1 MAENTQNLNIFE
13 GAPGRFADA
22 LPLFAGVA
30 GAALPVRQE
39 AAGPAQLYTLAE
51 TAADGRQALAV
62 FTSAELLVPP
72 LINRGLAETAL
83 LLFHAPHHDLFLFN
97 PEHPQARYTCA
108 GLRATRLDMSLL
120 AGFARSAAKA
130 SQGDLTRAADG
141 ELALGN
147 LHGAHYLYSV
157 AAARNPASR
166 ARFSM
171 CSALI
176 ELGLLQEAY
185 DSLKSDW
192 DPEAKLLLAVIH
204 RRTGNPAEA
213 RALLAALDQ
222 VAALQERR
230 QLETAWLDLEEGK
243 DAEAEKTFQKLSSSA
258 FDKTEA
264 LSGLGAAI
272 AKTAFK
278 TKDKGRLGAAAAAL
292 RSALVTPSA
301 ASARIFFQLGNLH
314 FRSGEMPQ
322 AEAAYRRA
330 AALNPSVQALANLA
344 LALVR
349 TGKHEE
355 AAAIT
360 SQVALT
366 DLPSA
371 RRLAGQFPGD
381 KLASLFRAQPAAEPA
396 APAPRAAQPA
406 PQPAPQAAPPPV
418 FQPAPAP
425 APQAAPPPVF
435 QPAPAPAPAP
445 EHRATPGLE
454 TAGAG
459 FQFINPAGPMQ
470 AAAAQGEQLTLAPAQ
485 PRDASVSGRPRPA
498 QPAPQPAAPQIETF
512 RDIMAGS
519 MPTEE
524 ESRKDDFISRAF
536 RLASDLEEDQGRKI
550 YFNLDGLNEVEKRLR
565 LQFIKAR
572 NNQQGNIETVRSG
585 AAFLCYF
592 LQERFK
598 GRLIKLQDFDPWG
611 WPMVFEQPGRKFTT
625 YPVQRAWRLLWEE
638 TVPEPGW
645 LTKYAQWLADTLKET
660 AVPVNGTAAVKN
672 KVRSHPEKLADAMT
686 EHRRM
691 LVLLTSLNE
700 TSHIEFSRTGLAKLE
715 TAIKTNFRPNI
726 PPTADGWKLLRCYGH
741 LLAAILAK
749 DFKAVWY
756 NVDGEDGGW
765 SMQLPWKTF
774 VFPLGKI
781 YKTAS
786 MRDDLDAYYEALMN
800 DRLRL
805 QGPTGS

>member
-30 GAALPVRQE
+30 GTALPVRRE
-39 AAGPAQLYTLAE
+39 AAGAAQLYTLAE
-51 TAADGRQALAV
+51 TAADGRQALAA
-62 FTSAELLVPP
+62 FTSAELLNPP

-83 LLFHAPHHDLFLFN
+83 LFFHAPHHDLFLFN

-108 GLRATRLDMSLL
+108 GLRTSRLDMSLL
-120 AGFARSAAKA
+120 AGYARSAGKA
-130 SQGDLTRAADG
+130 AQGDLARAADG
-141 ELALGN
+141 ELALGD
-147 LHGAHYLYSV
+147 LHGAHYLYAA

-171 CSALI
+171 CAALI

-185 DSLKSDW
+185 DLLKSDW

-230 QLETAWLDLEEGK
+230 EVEAAWLDLEEGK
-243 DAEAEKTFQKLSSSA
+243 DAEAEKAFQKLSSAA
-258 FDKTEA
+258 FEKTEA

-272 AKTAFK
+272 SKTAFK
-278 TKDKGRLGAAAAAL
+278 TKEKGRLGAAAAAL
-292 RSALVTPSA
+292 RSALVTPSP

-330 AALNPSVQALANLA
+330 AALTPSVQALANLA
-344 LALVR
+344 LALIR

-381 KLASLFRAQPAAEPA
+381 RLAALFREQPAAEPA
-396 APAPRAAQPA
+396 APR
-406 PQPAPQAAPPPV
+406 PQAAPPPPRQPAPRPAPAPQPEPPQV
-418 FQPAPAP
+418 FQPAP
-425 APQAAPPPVF
+425 V
-435 QPAPAPAPAP
+435 PAP
-445 EHRATPGLE
+445 EPRPTPGLE
-454 TAGAG
+454 AAGAG
-459 FQFINPAGPMQ
+459 FQFINPAEPMQ
-470 AAAAQGEQLTLAPAQ
+470 AAAAHGEQLTLAPAQ
-485 PRDASVSGRPRPA
+485 PRDASVSGRPRPV

-512 RDIMAGS
+512 RDVMAGS
-519 MPTEE
+519 APTEE

-536 RLASDLEEDQGRKI
+536 RLASDLEDDLGRKI

-565 LQFIKAR
+565 LQFIKSR
-572 NNQQGNIETVRSG
+572 NNQQGNIETVRNG

-598 GRLIKLQDFDPWG
+598 GRLIKFQDFDPWG
-611 WPMVFEQPGRKFTT
+611 WPMVFEQPGRKVST
-625 YPVQRAWRLLWEE
+625 YPVQRVWRLLWEE

-645 LTKYAQWLADTLKET
+645 LTKYALWLADALKET
-660 AVPVNGTAAVKN
+660 AVPPCGAAAVKAR
-672 KVRSHPEKLADAMT
+672 VRSHPEKLADAMT

-691 LVLLTSLNE
+691 LVLLSSLNE
-700 TSHIEFSRTGLAKLE
+700 TSHIEFSRTGLARLE
-715 TAIKTNFRPNI
+715 AAIKNNFRPNI

-741 LLAAILAK
+741 LLAGILAK
-749 DFKAVWY
+749 DFKAAWY

-786 MRDDLDAYYEALMN
+786 MRDDLGAYYEALVS
-800 DRLRL
+800 DKLRL

>member
-1 MAENTQNLNIFE
+1 VAENTQNLNIFE
-13 GAPGRFADA
+13 GAPGRFAEA
-22 LPLFAGVA
+22 LPLFSGLT
-30 GAALPVRQE
+30 GAALPVRPE
-39 AAGPAQLYTLAE
+39 AAGAAQLYTLAE
-51 TAADGRQALAV
+51 TAADGRQALAA
-62 FTSAELLVPP
+62 FTSPELLNPP

-83 LLFHAPHHDLFLFN
+83 LFFHAPHHDLFLFN
-97 PEHPQARYTCA
+97 PEHPQARYACA
-108 GLRATRLDMSLL
+108 GLKAARLDMSLL
-120 AGFARSAAKA
+120 AGFARSAGKA
-130 SQGDLTRAADG
+130 GQGDLARAADG

-147 LHGAHYLYSV
+147 LHGAHYLYAA

-185 DSLKSDW
+185 DLLKSDW

-204 RRTGNPAEA
+204 RRTGNTAEA

-230 QLETAWLDLEEGK
+230 AVEAAWLDLEEGK
-243 DAEAEKTFQKLSSSA
+243 DAEAEKAFQKLSSAA
-258 FDKTEA
+258 FEKTEA

-292 RSALVTPSA
+292 RSALVTPSP

-344 LALVR
+344 LALIR
-349 TGKHEE
+349 NGKHEE

-381 KLASLFRAQPAAEPA
+381 KLAALFRAQPAPEPA
-396 APAPRAAQPA
+396 APRPQAAPPPPQPAPQPIPPPAQQTAPPPVFEPPPSPA
-406 PQPAPQAAPPPV
+406 PQPAPG
-418 FQPAPAP
+418 PA
-425 APQAAPPPVF
+425 
-435 QPAPAPAPAP
+435 
-445 EHRATPGLE
+445 ATPGLE
-454 TAGAG
+454 AAGAG

-470 AAAAQGEQLTLAPAQ
+470 ESAAQGEQLTLAPAQ

-512 RDIMAGS
+512 RDIMAGAA
-519 MPTEE
+519 PTEE

-536 RLASDLEEDQGRKI
+536 RLASDLEDELGRKI

-572 NNQQGNIETVRSG
+572 NNQQGNTEIVRSG

-598 GRLIKLQDFDPWG
+598 GRLLKFTDFDPWG
-611 WPMVFEQPGRKFTT
+611 WPMVFEQPGRKFST
-625 YPVQRAWRLLWEE
+625 YPVQRVWRLLWEE

-645 LTKYAQWLADTLKET
+645 LTKYAQWLADALKET
-660 AVPVNGTAAVKN
+660 AVPVNGADAVKS
-672 KVRSHPEKLADAMT
+672 KVRSHPEKLADALT

-691 LVLLTSLNE
+691 LVLLSSLNE
-700 TSHIEFSRTGLAKLE
+700 TSHIEFSRTGLARLE
-715 TAIKTNFRPNI
+715 AAIKNNFRPNI

-749 DFKAVWY
+749 DFKAAWY

-800 DRLRL
+800 DKLRL